1 MKKYLLLLASCAM
14 VFAVGCSSDD
24 DATTPAPTAP
34 EAATYKVINNGNG
47 GVTVVSDNADALS
60 LKIAQAI
67 PSESGRVYP
76 SNMPIVFFLDDKI
89 LLSSITTESFIV
101 KENNVAVGG
110 VISVNEASN
119 GFAIFTFTPK
129 HAFKPSATIAI
140 TLTSEL
146 KDDGGNGFD
155 QDTTYSYTTA
165 ALQPAS
171 FDTNGGFENGSD
183 GVNFIGDGNVMTGQQ
198 GCMGPFGG
206 SNFGAISTGDH
217 LISPDDAI
225 GGASSVMIVGPVAEP
240 VSSITFNYNFLSA
253 EFQEWLGSVYDD
265 SFVVIVYGDNG
276 AYTEMVNSVNLIGLD
291 GNTQCTGFPG
301 MADAGD
307 DYYGS
312 TGWLTKTM
320 TFPSVGANA
329 HVIFIA
335 TDVTDHIYSTIV
347 GVDDVSF
354 GN

>member
-1 MKKYLLLLASCAM
+1 MKNQLLLLASFAL
-14 VFAVGCSSDD
+14 VFAGCSSDEE
-24 DATTPAPTAP
+24 TMPTPAAP
-34 EAATYKVINNGNG
+34 EAATYKIINNGNG
-47 GVTVVSDNADALS
+47 GVTTVSDEADAAS
-60 LKIAQAI
+60 LQIAQAI
-67 PSESGRVYP
+67 PSVSGRVYP

-101 KENNVAVGG
+101 KENNVAKGG
-110 VISVNEASN
+110 TISVNEASN

-129 HAFKPSATIAI
+129 HAFKPNAAI
-140 TLTSEL
+140 DIILTTDL

-155 QDTTYSYTTA
+155 QQVSYNYTTS

-171 FDTNGGFENGSD
+171 FDTNGGFENGAD
-183 GVNFIGDGNVMTGQQ
+183 GVNFIGDGNIMTSPQ
-198 GCMGPFGG
+198 GCMAPFEG

-217 LISPDDAI
+217 LISADDAI
-225 GGASSVMIVGPVAEP
+225 GGASSVMIVGPIAEP

-253 EFQEWLGSVYDD
+253 EFQEYVGSVYDD
-265 SFVVIVYGDNG
+265 SFVVIVYGDDG

-307 DYYGS
+307 EYYGA
-312 TGWLTKTM
+312 TGWLNKTM
-320 TFPSVGANA
+320 SFPSVGANA

-335 TDVTDHIYSTIV
+335 TDVTDQIFSTIV

>member
-1 MKKYLLLLASCAM
+1 MKKILLSLSSFALL
-14 VFAVGCSSDD
+14 FAVGCSSDD
-24 DATTPAPTAP
+24 DATPMPTGP

-47 GVTVVSDNADALS
+47 GVTTLSDAGDALM
-60 LKIAQAI
+60 LRIAQAI

-89 LLSSITTESFIV
+89 LLSSITIESFIV

-110 VISVNEASN
+110 VISINEASN

-129 HAFKPSATIAI
+129 HTFKPSAAIDI
-140 TLTSEL
+140 TLTTAL
-146 KDDGGNGFD
+146 KDDAGNGFD
-155 QDTTYSYTTA
+155 QDVTYSYTTSA
-165 ALQPAS
+165 MQPVS
-171 FDTNGGFENGSD
+171 FDTNGGFENGND
-183 GVNFIGDGNVMTGQQ
+183 GVSFIGDGNIMTSPQ
-198 GCMGPFGG
+198 GCMAPFGG
-206 SNFGAISTGDH
+206 TNFGAISTGDH

-225 GGASSVMIVGPVAEP
+225 GGASSVMIVGPVADA

-253 EFQEWLGSVYDD
+253 EFNEYVGSVYDD
-265 SFVVIVYGDNG
+265 SFVVIVYGDDG
-276 AYTEMVNSVNLIGLD
+276 AYTELVNSVNLIGLD

-307 DYYGS
+307 EYYGA

-335 TDVTDHIYSTIV
+335 TDVTDHIFSTIV

>member
-1 MKKYLLLLASCAM
+1 MKKTLLLLGSFAFLFTAS
-14 VFAVGCSSDD
+14 CSSDD
-24 DATTPAPTAP
+24 DATPVPSVP

-47 GVTVVSDNADALS
+47 GVTTVSDNADLS
-60 LKIAQAI
+60 TLKIAQAI

-129 HAFKPSATIAI
+129 HTFKSSAGIDI
-140 TLTSEL
+140 TLTSQL

-155 QDTTYSYTTA
+155 QEITYSYTTA
-165 ALQPAS
+165 AAQPAS
-171 FDTNGGFENGSD
+171 FDTNGGFENGND
-183 GVNFIGDGNVMTGQQ
+183 GVNFIGDGNIITSPQ
-198 GCMGPFGG
+198 GCMSAFGG

-217 LISPDDAI
+217 LISGDDAI
-225 GGASSVMIVGPVAEP
+225 GGAASVMIVGPIADA
-240 VSSITFNYNFLSA
+240 VSTVTFNYNFLSA
-253 EFQEWLGSVYDD
+253 EFQEYVGSVYDD
-265 SFVVIVYGDNG
+265 SFVVIVYGDDG

-301 MADAGD
+301 MSDAGD

-312 TGWLTKTM
+312 TGWLNKTM

-335 TDVTDHIYSTIV
+335 TDVTDHIFSTIV